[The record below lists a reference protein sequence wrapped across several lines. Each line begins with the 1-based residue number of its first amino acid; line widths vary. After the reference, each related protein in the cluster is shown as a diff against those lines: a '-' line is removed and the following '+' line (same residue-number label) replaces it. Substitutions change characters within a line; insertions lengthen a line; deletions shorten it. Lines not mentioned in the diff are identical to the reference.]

1 MQIVLEGQKFKFVLA
16 KTNFE
21 QSVAFQ
27 TMLHVNRKVIR
38 SSWLF
43 CHKYVDCQKRIVA
56 NHSTGYA
63 QTPVSRLS
71 LISSVYF
78 LWY

>member
-1 MQIVLEGQKFKFVLA
+1 MQIVLEGQKFKFVRA
-16 KTNFE
+16 KANFE

-43 CHKYVDCQKRIVA
+43 CHLWLIHMWIVKRE
-56 NHSTGYA
+56 
-63 QTPVSRLS
+63 
-71 LISSVYF
+71 
-78 LWY
+78 

>member
-27 TMLHVNRKVIR
+27 TMPHVNRKVIR

-43 CHKYVDCQKRIVA
+43 CHLWLINMWIVKRE
-56 NHSTGYA
+56 
-63 QTPVSRLS
+63 
-71 LISSVYF
+71 
-78 LWY
+78 